1 MPNGKARQTPPRRA
15 HGVRPPSG
23 GATTGSPPREG
34 VTRRRASC
42 GTPLRIFILHLFL
55 FYDFLL
61 FFIDQVSLIFFI
73 QLSCVIQSTKVILEF
88 PTKRFNFIFFI

>member
-34 VTRRRASC
+34 VTRRHASLWPFC
-42 GTPLRIFILHLFL
+42 RSTGYVYPILK
-55 FYDFLL
+55 
-61 FFIDQVSLIFFI
+61 FFRNSTLIESMQYEI
-73 QLSCVIQSTKVILEF
+73 CYTMVISKH
-88 PTKRFNFIFFI
+88 